1 MTMRAWRLPAGSDG
15 FDRLYLEELPDPA
28 PGPGEVLV
36 QVHACSINYRDF
48 AVAAGKYFG
57 GALKHPA
64 TPLSDGAGQVVA
76 VGPGVKRFKQ
86 GDRVQGSFFMDWED
100 GPPRRSAALGDGFAP
115 GMLAELVVLPET
127 GVVPMAESLD
137 YAQAACLPCAGVTAW
152 NALYEGPRALVPGM
166 KVLVLGTG
174 GVSMLAL
181 QLARAGGCEVI
192 ATSSSFPKLER
203 VKELGAAHTVNYKSM
218 PDWGR
223 FVGQELGGVD
233 KVVEVGGAG
242 TAEQSMAALRTQG
255 EVALIGVLQP
265 EGGPN
270 PRGLMMT
277 AGTMRGIFV
286 GSAAMA
292 RRLNAAVDANGIEP
306 LIGAR
311 YGFEQAKE
319 AYAHAWG
326 PESFAKT
333 VIELA

>member
-1 MTMRAWRLPAGSDG
+1 MRAWRLPAGSDG
-15 FDRLYLEELPDPA
+15 FDKLTLEELPDPT
-28 PGPGEVLV
+28 PGPGEVLI
-36 QVHACSINYRDF
+36 QVHACSLNYRDF

-57 GALKHPA
+57 GALKAPA
-64 TPLSDGAGQVVA
+64 VPLSDGAGQVVA
-76 VGPGVKRFKQ
+76 VGPEVKRFKE
-86 GDRVQGSFFMDWED
+86 GDRVQSSFFQAWED
-100 GPPRRSAALGDGFAP
+100 GPPRGSPALGDGFAP
-115 GMLAELVVLPET
+115 GMLAELVVLPEA

-166 KVLVLGTG
+166 RVLVLGSG

-192 ATSSSFPKLER
+192 ATSSSDEKLAQIR
-203 VKELGAAHTVNYKSM
+203 KLGAAHTVNYTRN
-218 PDWGR
+218 PDWGP
-223 FVGQELGGVD
+223 FVGRELGGVD

-242 TAEQSMAALRTQG
+242 TAEQSMAALRTHG

-277 AGTMRGIFV
+277 AGSIRGIFV

-292 RRLNAAVDANGIEP
+292 RRLNAAVDVNGIEP

-326 PESFAKT
+326 PDSFAKT
-333 VIELA
+333 VIEL

>member
-1 MTMRAWRLPAGSDG
+1 MRAWRLPAGSDG
-15 FDRLYLEELPDPA
+15 FDKLALEERPDPV
-28 PGPGEVLV
+28 PGPGEVLI
-36 QVHACSINYRDF
+36 QIRACSINYRDF

-57 GALKHPA
+57 GALKAPA
-64 TPLSDGAGQVVA
+64 IPLSDGAGQVIA
-76 VGPGVKRFKQ
+76 VGPEVKRFEQ
-86 GDRVQGSFFMDWED
+86 GDRVQGSFFMNWED
-100 GPPRRSAALGDGFAP
+100 GPPRHSAALGDGFSP
-115 GMLAELVVLPET
+115 GMLAELVVLPESA
-127 GVVPMAESLD
+127 VVPMAESLD

-192 ATSSSFPKLER
+192 ATSSSNDKLKR
-203 VKELGAAHTVNYKSM
+203 VQELGASHGVNYKDM

-223 FVGQELGGVD
+223 YIGRELGGVD

-255 EVALIGVLQP
+255 EVAMIGVLVP

-270 PRGLMMT
+270 PRGLMLT
-277 AGTMRGIFV
+277 AGMMRGIFV

-292 RRLNAAVDANGIEP
+292 RRLNAAIDANRIEP

-311 YGFEQAKE
+311 FPFEQAKE
-319 AYAHAWG
+319 AYAHAG
-326 PESFAKT
+326 GRRASPRP
-333 VIELA
+333 

>member
-1 MTMRAWRLPAGSDG
+1 MRAWKLPAGSDG
-15 FDRLYLEELPDPA
+15 FDRLYLEDVPDPS
-28 PGPGEVLV
+28 PGPGEVLIRV
-36 QVHACSINYRDF
+36 RAWSINYRDF

-64 TPLSDGAGQVVA
+64 VPLSDGAGEVVA
-76 VGPGVKRFKQ
+76 VGEGITRFKQ
-86 GDRVQGSFFMDWED
+86 GDRVQSSFFQAWED
-100 GPPRRSAALGDGFAP
+100 GPPRMGPALGDGFAP
-115 GMLAELVVLPET
+115 GMLAELVVLPEA

-137 YAQAACLPCAGVTAW
+137 FAQAACLPCAGVTAW

-203 VKELGAAHTVNYKSM
+203 VKELGAAHTVNYQTM

-223 FVGQELGGVD
+223 FVGQDLGGVD

-255 EVALIGVLQP
+255 EVALIGVLSP

-292 RRLNAAVDANGIEP
+292 RRLNAAIDGNGIEP